1 MLTNSLFLDFLY
13 DNGLK
18 VWKGESTR
26 DLINL
31 SFDYGSRGYDQE
43 VAHLNKLLKDADT
56 DERRKRIQELIAT
69 AKQNRDKFDKRT
81 KQEVREIFYRD
92 GVDVRYD
99 THDKSGNVIRS
110 ETIHYKMLYRT
121 PGKAKKG
128 ECLFCCDRI
137 YEKAIHFLRIGIE
150 LPHDNA
156 PIVEIGAYSSLITS
170 SIVGRIK
177 IEPENILILDDVD
190 VPFATNVVSVEI
202 NALNECI
209 AVHRDNYELKNTLF
223 DGQAILDSSIFPA
236 WGDGYVL
243 LRHHMTKCAAF
254 CGNVQ
259 LFFEDYCAEHGVD
272 YDTYEVEDCWGNKH
286 LAKDIKMITTTNAT
300 KWCKF
305 GISYDYWSEWVRK
318 NGCLFGV
325 VKTAHQSKLGDV
337 QQMSYQMINTLGID
351 TIYGVMQPTV
361 DYVQRLQCD
370 EDEFL
375 RYLKRNQNFSNDFDV
390 LLALVEHNPEFI
402 KSEYYRDR
410 KKTIIG
416 AYVRNMKTG
425 KLIQNADNL
434 VIVGSPMA
442 MLLHAVG
449 EDATKD
455 PTFEYDPGTIQCY
468 TARFADGEYLASFR
482 SPHNSQNGIG
492 YLHNHYHEYFTK
504 YFNLGK
510 QIIAINMNGSDFQDR
525 HNGSDQDS
533 DSIFVTNHPDI
544 VTHAEYCYRNY
555 PTTVNNIPKESK
567 KYTNTIENY
576 SEIDNRLAASQTD
589 IGESSNL
596 AAICL
601 SYGYTYGDQKYL
613 DYACILAVLAQA
625 AIDSSKRQYIVDIPK
640 EIKRI
645 KKDMNIKEN
654 GYPVFWRCI
663 RPDFQGNINKA
674 LKCPMNEVARFRLP
688 RHHYD
693 CPTIPNSEFF
703 IKYEN
708 IQNRRKCKRVEAL
721 IQRYSIELANYN
733 REDITDHEDY
743 FLLRQDFDN
752 LILDIRQTYISNNYL
767 GLMSWLIDRALRI
780 TPSMIQNSDTIKS
793 NLNKNRALLLKTLYT
808 ISPKQFLQCFKKCTP
823 SDFDF

>member
-26 DLINL
+26 DIINL

-69 AKQNRDKFDKRT
+69 AEQNRDKFDKRT
-81 KQEVREIFYRD
+81 KQEIREIFYRD

-110 ETIHYKMLYRT
+110 ETIHYRMLYRT
-121 PGKAKKG
+121 PGKAKLG
-128 ECLFCCDRI
+128 MCLFCCDRI
-137 YEKAIHFLRIGIE
+137 YDKAVHFLRMGIE
-150 LPHDNA
+150 LPQDNA

-177 IEPENILILDDVD
+177 IEPEDILILDDVD

-209 AVHRDNYELKNTLF
+209 AVHRDNYELKNTMF
-223 DGQAILDSSIFPA
+223 DGQAIIDSSIFPA

-259 LFFEDYCAEHGVD
+259 LFFKDYCAEHGVD
-272 YDTYEVEDCWGNKH
+272 YNTYEIEDCWGNKH

-361 DYVQRLQCD
+361 DYVQKLQGD

-390 LLALVEHNPEFI
+390 MLALVEHNPEFI

-455 PTFEYDPGTIQCY
+455 PTFEHEGGTIQCY

-482 SPHNSQNGIG
+482 SPHNSQNNIG

-504 YFNLGK
+504 YFNLGE

-525 HNGSDQDS
+525 HNGL
-533 DSIFVTNHPDI
+533 T
-544 VTHAEYCYRNY
+544 YW
-555 PTTVNNIPKESK
+555 
-567 KYTNTIENY
+567 
-576 SEIDNRLAASQTD
+576 ASV
-589 IGESSNL
+589 
-596 AAICL
+596 
-601 SYGYTYGDQKYL
+601 QKC
-613 DYACILAVLAQA
+613 A
-625 AIDSSKRQYIVDIPK
+625 
-640 EIKRI
+640 
-645 KKDMNIKEN
+645 
-654 GYPVFWRCI
+654 
-663 RPDFQGNINKA
+663 
-674 LKCPMNEVARFRLP
+674 
-688 RHHYD
+688 
-693 CPTIPNSEFF
+693 
-703 IKYEN
+703 
-708 IQNRRKCKRVEAL
+708 
-721 IQRYSIELANYN
+721 
-733 REDITDHEDY
+733 
-743 FLLRQDFDN
+743 
-752 LILDIRQTYISNNYL
+752 
-767 GLMSWLIDRALRI
+767 
-780 TPSMIQNSDTIKS
+780 
-793 NLNKNRALLLKTLYT
+793 
-808 ISPKQFLQCFKKCTP
+808 
-823 SDFDF
+823 